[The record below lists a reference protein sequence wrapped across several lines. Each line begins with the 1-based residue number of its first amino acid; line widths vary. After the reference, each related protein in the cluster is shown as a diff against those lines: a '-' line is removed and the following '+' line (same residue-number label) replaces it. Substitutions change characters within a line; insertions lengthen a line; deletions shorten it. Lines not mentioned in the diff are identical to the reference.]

1 MKTVPSSVSEDTTP
15 PPKRAAPWLRY
26 LLLALLGAALSTAFL
41 YVPGAGW
48 TTNDVST
55 GDPNGYPDLT
65 PRTYDS
71 SPENT
76 LTYAA
81 AAASGLRGW
90 RVTRRDTDALKL
102 YIEVRTAIP
111 LFTDD
116 VTVSV
121 SPAGARGDSS
131 RVSIRSK
138 SRVGRGDLGEN
149 ARHVRALQAAMDK
162 RLPALDA
169 AP

>member
-1 MKTVPSSVSEDTTP
+1 MTDNTTP
-15 PPKRAAPWLRY
+15 PPKRTAPLWLRY
-26 LLLALLGAALSTAFL
+26 VLIALFGAILSTAFL

-48 TTNDVST
+48 MSNDVET
-55 GDPNGYPDLT
+55 GRSDGYPDLET
-65 PRTYDS
+65 RRYDS

-90 RVTRRDTDALKL
+90 KVTRRDTDAGKL
-102 YIEVRTAIP
+102 TIEVRTALP
-111 LFTDD
+111 FFTDD

-121 SPAGARGDSS
+121 TPTGAGGNSS
-131 RVSIRSK
+131 EVNIRSK

-149 ARHVRALQAAMDK
+149 ARHIRALQKAMDE
-162 RLPALDA
+162 RLPRLENTAS
-169 AP
+169 